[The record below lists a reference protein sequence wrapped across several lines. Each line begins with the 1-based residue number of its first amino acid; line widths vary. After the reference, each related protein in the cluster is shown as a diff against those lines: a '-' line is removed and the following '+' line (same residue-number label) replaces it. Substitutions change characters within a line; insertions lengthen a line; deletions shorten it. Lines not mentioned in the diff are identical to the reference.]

1 MENKSHAFAA
11 GAFVLL
17 LAAMLLAMAL
27 WLTRDTTEQRQYEIS
42 STYGVTGLQP
52 QAGVRYKGVPVGR
65 VLGITLDPL
74 TRGNVLVRIAVQEQA
89 PISSNTF
96 ASLGFQGVTG
106 LAFIQLD
113 DDSDALAAKPLVA
126 EPGRLARIPMRAGLV
141 ARLTEQGGHMLKQ
154 LEQASE
160 RINTLLAPEN
170 QKALMTAVNNLGQA
184 AAGLQQ
190 LTQGADRALL
200 GHSGAPALDLPRLA
214 AQADASLK
222 TMQATAERLSV
233 SAETVRNSAA
243 EFKKVSVR
251 MNEAGGTLDKV
262 ARGTDALSSSS
273 QTLSSTVLPH
283 LNHTLDAAQRTVRQF
298 GRVADTVADNPQ
310 SLLLGI
316 GAAAPGPGEAGFVPP
331 SAK

>member
-17 LAAMLLAMAL
+17 LAAMLAAMAV
-27 WLTRDTTEQRQYEIS
+27 WLMRDTTEQRQYEIS
-42 STYGVTGLQP
+42 SAYGVTGLQP
-52 QAGVRYKGVPVGR
+52 EAGVRYKGVPVGR
-65 VLGITLDPL
+65 VVGIALDPQI
-74 TRGNVLVRIAVQEQA
+74 RGNVLVRIAVQEQA

-113 DDSDALAAKPLVA
+113 DDGDSAQAKVLVA
-126 EPGRLARIPMRAGLV
+126 QGGRPARIPMRAGLI

-160 RINTLLAPEN
+160 RINDLLAPDN
-170 QKALMTAVNNLGQA
+170 QKTLMAAVNHWGQA
-184 AAGLQQ
+184 AA
-190 LTQGADRALL
+190 
-200 GHSGAPALDLPRLA
+200 SLPQLA

-222 TMQATAERLSV
+222 AMQSTAEHLSV

-251 MNEAGGTLDKV
+251 MNEPGGTLDKV
-262 ARGTDALSSSS
+262 ARGSDALSSTG
-273 QTLSSTVLPH
+273 QALGTTVLPR
-283 LNHTLDAAQRTVRQF
+283 LNHTLDEAQRTVRQW

-310 SLLLGI
+310 SLILGR
-316 GAAAPGPGEAGFVPP
+316 GAAQPGPGEVGFVPP
-331 SAK
+331 PAK